1 MTQEKT
7 KEKLKIVTTPQD
19 YGGVSW
25 YRVKQF
31 ARLANKK
38 NLAYVSEVQA
48 KYDDR
53 LIEEMFAKCDV
64 FHVRFLNEHIA
75 NMVRTFKRNY
85 PEKLVVFETDDD
97 IHNTNP
103 LNSAYERFGTREVRL
118 SDGKML
124 WEHGKGGLDIYRNRH
139 RMVDY
144 EYCLE
149 QADAIIT
156 TTMRLKSTLEKW
168 NDNVVVI
175 PNAIWFDYWPQLDI
189 NRKNKE
195 EVRLV
200 YTCSASHFEDLQMV
214 KPAIDALLKKY
225 PQLKFINVG
234 QAFPYITKDIPKDRL
249 EISPWI
255 RCDGHGFRMACI
267 DGDIGICPLVD
278 NEFNA
283 NKSCL
288 KWYEYSALGM
298 ATVASNV
305 PPYSDEIDDGNTGL
319 LFRTPEEMV
328 EKVSELIEDPIKRV
342 DIGQK
347 AREWV
352 KRNRNAE
359 EIVKDWVGFMEKA
372 AKAKKGELD
381 VDEPKIEVLK

>member
-1 MTQEKT
+1 
-7 KEKLKIVTTPQD
+7 
-19 YGGVSW
+19 
-25 YRVKQF
+25 
-31 ARLANKK
+31 
-38 NLAYVSEVQA
+38 
-48 KYDDR
+48 
-53 LIEEMFAKCDV
+53 
-64 FHVRFLNEHIA
+64 
-75 NMVRTFKRNY
+75 
-85 PEKLVVFETDDD
+85 
-97 IHNTNP
+97 
-103 LNSAYERFGTREVRL
+103 
-118 SDGKML
+118 
-124 WEHGKGGLDIYRNRH
+124 
-139 RMVDY
+139 
-144 EYCLE
+144 
-149 QADAIIT
+149 
-156 TTMRLKSTLEKW
+156 
-168 NDNVVVI
+168 
-175 PNAIWFDYWPQLDI
+175 
-189 NRKNKE
+189 
-195 EVRLV
+195 
-200 YTCSASHFEDLQMV
+200 MV

-328 EKVSELIEDPIKRV
+328 EKVSELIEDPIKGV

-372 AKAKKGELD
+372 AKAKKGELE
-381 VDEPKIEVLK
+381 VDEPKIKVLK